1 LKKEQNLFP
10 KLREIFFKRASL
22 FLYGNRDGVSLNFL
36 QKSTSRIFLSTE
48 EFMINTNLNYPDLQK
63 DLSTA
68 KTLYKKVLEEHRPIT
83 SERWNAELQLFSL
96 LYVLVKSKKPQF
108 AVETGV
114 ANGISTN
121 AIMSALDEGNSLGS
135 LSSFDVLPETK
146 DAYLGK
152 GNWSFHLLDKKHT
165 HKKLSEAVK
174 NSPLVDIWLHD
185 SNHGYRWQKF
195 EYFLALSRLR
205 EDGVLISDDIDS
217 SPAWG
222 ELSKSHFKKSYII
235 FDSRKFIG
243 IAFK

>member
-1 LKKEQNLFP
+1 M
-10 KLREIFFKRASL
+10 
-22 FLYGNRDGVSLNFL
+22 SLNFL
-36 QKSTSRIFLSTE
+36 QKSTNGIFLSTE
-48 EFMINTNLNYPDLQK
+48 EFIINSKLNYPDLQK

-68 KTLYKKVLEEHRPIT
+68 MTLYKKVLEEHRPIT

-121 AIMSALDEGNSLGS
+121 AIMFALDEGNSLGS

-152 GNWSFHLLDKKHT
+152 GNWSFHLLGKKHT

-195 EYFLALSRLR
+195 EYLLALSRLK
-205 EDGVLISDDIDS
+205 EDGILISDDIDA

-222 ELSKSHFKKSYII
+222 ELAKSHFKESYII
-235 FDSRKFIG
+235 FDSRKFVG
-243 IAFK
+243 LAFK